1 MFCNLTKY
9 FLLFWQIRFFLS
21 KQIHFIIWQI
31 HSCGYFLDII
41 CPLSSCCKS
50 FYAKPSFAELSEQLQ
65 GNTQC
70 CNPEQN
76 LIEGLTLNCRK
87 LPEQTLLFLPLI
99 WFCTKNSHFPACPPC
114 KLHNCIAEREK
125 ETWYTLNNL
134 NTRWIKILHTRS
146 LGNFRALTSTCP
158 SRPSVLYGR
167 PGFCDGRRSRRRRN
181 CLF

>member
-9 FLLFWQIRFFLS
+9 ILLFWQIHFLS
-21 KQIHFIIWQI
+21 KPIHFMIWQI

-41 CPLSSCCKS
+41 CPLSSCWQS

-134 NTRWIKILHTRS
+134 NTE
-146 LGNFRALTSTCP
+146 
-158 SRPSVLYGR
+158 
-167 PGFCDGRRSRRRRN
+167 
-181 CLF
+181 